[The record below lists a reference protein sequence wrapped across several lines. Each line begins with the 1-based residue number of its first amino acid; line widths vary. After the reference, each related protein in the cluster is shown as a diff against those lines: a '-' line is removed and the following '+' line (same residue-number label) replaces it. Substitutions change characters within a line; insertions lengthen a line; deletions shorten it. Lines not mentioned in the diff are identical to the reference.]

1 MHVVRE
7 YRPRRAA
14 RVRSLYMYGRVL
26 NVPADKAV
34 LATGSEDRHDDTIYI
49 ASIDRVTLSN
59 ILTCT
64 LVRPPGPGHAGDKGS
79 RRQQLAPTRTGV
91 QTRHR
96 RPYRL
101 SS

>member
-1 MHVVRE
+1 MTMHVVRE

-59 ILTCT
+59 I
-64 LVRPPGPGHAGDKGS
+64 RA
-79 RRQQLAPTRTGV
+79 
-91 QTRHR
+91 
-96 RPYRL
+96 L
-101 SS
+101 SSGLRGRGTPATKAHVGSS